1 MDRSDNAQERMERDP
16 RNDRR
21 HEDEV
26 VVERPTVIADRR
38 ETEWP
43 RVSLERR
50 RGERRRIERMGTDI

>member
-1 MDRSDNAQERMERDP
+1 MDRSDNAHDRVERDP

-26 VVERPTVIADRR
+26 VVERPAVVADRA

-43 RVSLERR
+43 HVTVERR
-50 RGERRRIERMGTDI
+50 RSERRRIERMGTDI